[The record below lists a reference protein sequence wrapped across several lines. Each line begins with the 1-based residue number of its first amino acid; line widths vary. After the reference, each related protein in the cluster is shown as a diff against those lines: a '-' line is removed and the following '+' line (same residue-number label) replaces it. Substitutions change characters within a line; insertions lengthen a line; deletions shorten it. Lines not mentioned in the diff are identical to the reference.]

1 MIDEL
6 SREAE
11 KIGISPTL
19 FDKIIHQWSSPWR
32 FYHHLEHL
40 FSLYKFINQ
49 YSATDNYNPLLLAAL
64 YHDVVYNPLS
74 NTNEEDSA
82 EQFLI
87 DCAFLEDEV
96 KSTVN
101 QLILDTKN
109 QQATTEISDIFL
121 RADLQI
127 INESFEKLI
136 IWENKIF
143 KEYQFY
149 DTKLYIKGRID
160 VLNSLLRSKYLN
172 ESNKTNLIHLMDY
185 VAHRKYNIGLFAG
198 SFNPFHKGHYDVLKK
213 AENIFDKV
221 IIATAVNLEKDGS
234 SMIKPLS
241 QLFPFHQ
248 TIHIDGLLTNFIK
261 QNEIDNIHITLVKG
275 LRNGNDL
282 SYEVNQLR
290 YMEELYPKIKNVYL
304 FCDRDYEHISS
315 SGIKSLLNIGTDE
328 AIELANKYLYHG

>member
-109 QQATTEISDIFL
+109 HQATTAIYMVFCVAEDSS
-121 RADLQI
+121 
-127 INESFEKLI
+127 ESFVGKVA
-136 IWENKIF
+136 
-143 KEYQFY
+143 
-149 DTKLYIKGRID
+149 
-160 VLNSLLRSKYLN
+160 VLR
-172 ESNKTNLIHLMDY
+172 
-185 VAHRKYNIGLFAG
+185 
-198 SFNPFHKGHYDVLKK
+198 
-213 AENIFDKV
+213 
-221 IIATAVNLEKDGS
+221 
-234 SMIKPLS
+234 
-241 QLFPFHQ
+241 
-248 TIHIDGLLTNFIK
+248 
-261 QNEIDNIHITLVKG
+261 
-275 LRNGNDL
+275 
-282 SYEVNQLR
+282 
-290 YMEELYPKIKNVYL
+290 
-304 FCDRDYEHISS
+304 
-315 SGIKSLLNIGTDE
+315 
-328 AIELANKYLYHG
+328 